1 MAKKSAIVGE
11 YIVTV
16 DDSKIYVSRIYKST
30 MAALKEVAEANG
42 IDVKST
48 WTTQHLGRLLLTQ
61 FCNGATAGTIGE
73 YEIQR
78 DPNNRINVIRTYT
91 NSSQGL
97 REAANVAGFTPGS
110 DAVSW
115 TQIGHA
121 IALVDFVNSQKK

>member
-16 DDSKIYVSRIYKST
+16 DDSKIYVCRIYKST

-61 FCNGATAGTIGE
+61 FCNGATQGTIGE
-73 YEIQR
+73 YDIQR
-78 DPNNRINVIRTYT
+78 DPNNRINVIRNYS
-91 NSSQGL
+91 NNLQGL

-110 DAVSW
+110 DALSW